1 LVVGFIFIKTA
12 AKKEHKAFR
21 ELQRI
26 PEIIELTPLFGEYDL
41 LAKIEA
47 HDFNM
52 LSRIVMNKIRKIDG
66 VEDTMTLPGIKI

>member
-1 LVVGFIFIKTA
+1 LVIGFIFIKTT
-12 AKKEHKAFR
+12 AKKEYSACR

-26 PEIIELTPLFGEYDL
+26 PEIIELIPLFGEYDL

-47 HDFNM
+47 HDFNT
-52 LSRIVMNKIRKIDG
+52 LSRIVMKKIRKVDG

>member
-1 LVVGFIFIKTA
+1 VGFIFIKTT

-26 PEIIELTPLFGEYDL
+26 PEIVELTPLFGEYDL
-41 LAKIEA
+41 IAKIEA
-47 HDFNM
+47 HDFNT
-52 LSRIVMNKIRKIDG
+52 LSRIIMKKIRKVDG